1 MSLEKYRRFRWFQN
15 QLNSKPSLEIIFY
28 KRVTFVD
35 SRYTTADIDTIEST
49 QPYLFQIELLLINIL
64 SHFEKNCEI
73 LFLFFENHLILMNQ
87 FKLLHI
93 LSYQAKSFCDLKV
106 TMKLVIDDFV

>member
-49 QPYLFQIELLLINIL
+49 QPFLFQLELLLINIL
-64 SHFEKNCEI
+64 SHKKIVKFH
-73 LFLFFENHLILMNQ
+73 FFFSRI
-87 FKLLHI
+87 I
-93 LSYQAKSFCDLKV
+93 
-106 TMKLVIDDFV
+106 